1 MAVAGSLIPFTSP
14 LVMPVRVV
22 AGSATTFEIVLS
34 LLLLVLAA
42 LLILWLAAKIYRVA
56 IFATGKRP
64 TMAELGRWMR
74 AS

>member
-1 MAVAGSLIPFTSP
+1 VVASLIPFTSP
-14 LVMPVRVV
+14 LVMPIRAV
-22 AGSATTFEIVLS
+22 AGSASMLEIAAS
-34 LLLLVLAA
+34 IALLVVTGLG
-42 LLILWLAAKIYRVA
+42 ILWLAAKIYRVG